1 MNLFPCEVIWL
12 SIPLK
17 KLSNIAKS
25 DEFIVFSGLR
35 TKLEIPSLCEELS
48 KKIWS
53 IDCQPPDQ
61 DHGFPKLLG
70 ISFALRALVPPGC
83 SSLSCKLQASLK
95 AYTLSF
101 LWPHALFGL
110 KNVLHVCHWYL
121 KVALPVVFWPCVPKL
136 LYFLEPGP
144 GLSWCWSCCIPACYL
159 WMTFIDKHKIIFI
172 PSLLLLYCWNNL
184 VCLRL
189 DSTVFVKNLCNRN
202 GGPLPAVLPG
212 YLYPK

>member
-1 MNLFPCEVIWL
+1 MWGIVQENLKYRLSASWPGPWLPEVAGYFICFEGFGSPWMFFP
-12 SIPLK
+12 
-17 KLSNIAKS
+17 
-25 DEFIVFSGLR
+25 
-35 TKLEIPSLCEELS
+35 
-48 KKIWS
+48 
-53 IDCQPPDQ
+53 
-61 DHGFPKLLG
+61 
-70 ISFALRALVPPGC
+70 
-83 SSLSCKLQASLK
+83 
-95 AYTLSF
+95 F
-101 LWPHALFGL
+101 LWTSGFTEGL
-110 KNVLHVCHWYL
+110 YFIFPVATCPLWTKERFACVHWYL
-121 KVALPVVFWPCVPKL
+121 KVVSPVVFWPFVPKL

-159 WMTFIDKHKIIFI
+159 WMTFMDKHKIIFI